1 MAFRGRGPGG
11 GALPQEGSSRIVH
24 LRKLNSAQ
32 EAGVVI
38 ADYFARLDG
47 PDPMS
52 ALELAEPDI
61 EFLLA
66 LPDREV
72 RGSGLDDLTAYISGR
87 PAVGRKHVVLR
98 SSTDGDLE
106 MVYGLVTEGDGHG
119 TGSFVSVGLI
129 SPTGRLARYQSYFH
143 PVFGMFPLPAV
154 RS

>member
-1 MAFRGRGPGG
+1 MVA
-11 GALPQEGSSRIVH
+11 
-24 LRKLNSAQ
+24 KL
-32 EAGVVI
+32 VI

-52 ALELAEPDI
+52 GLELAEPDV

-72 RGSGLDDLTAYISGR
+72 RGSGRDDLGAYLAGR

-98 SSTDGDLE
+98 SCVDGDLE
-106 MVYGLVTEGDGHG
+106 MVYGIVTEGDGHG
-119 TGSFVSVGLI
+119 TGSFVSVGLV
-129 SPTGRLARYQSYFH
+129 SSAGRLARYQSFFH
-143 PVFGMFPLPAV
+143 PVFGMFPLPVV

>member
-1 MAFRGRGPGG
+1 
-11 GALPQEGSSRIVH
+11 
-24 LRKLNSAQ
+24 
-32 EAGVVI
+32 VVI
-38 ADYFARLDG
+38 ADYFDRLDS

-52 ALELAEPDI
+52 GLELAEPGI

-72 RGSGLDDLTAYISGR
+72 RGSGLDDLGAYIAGR

-98 SSTDGDLE
+98 GSTDGDLE
-106 MVYGLVTEGDGHG
+106 MVYGIVTEGDGHG

-129 SPTGRLARYQSYFH
+129 SPAGRLARYQSYFH